1 MTRRNLISDMLKCER
16 EEVHFQINEAWCNE
30 NPRGP

>member
-1 MTRRNLISDMLKCER
+1 MTRCDLISEMLKCER
-16 EEVHFQINEAWCNE
+16 EEVHFQINEAQCDE